1 MEPSSESGGR
11 QSVGV
16 WIGVWFWLLKRREIG
31 VVTLFGLFRQQR
43 RRRLRRR
50 RWGVEAVA
58 TATAERGHV
67 GHTLTVALSLSLSL
81 LRIERLC

>member
-1 MEPSSESGGR
+1 M
-11 QSVGV
+11 
-16 WIGVWFWLLKRREIG
+16 KRREIG

-67 GHTLTVALSLSLSL
+67 GHTLTVALSLSLAYREAVLNGRLFSL
-81 LRIERLC
+81 SGCC